1 MAARNI
7 SRLQDAAR
15 KVADGNFE
23 TTIPVASAGQLGQ
36 LARTF
41 NEMQR
46 RLAELDSARK
56 QFIANASHE
65 LRTPIFSLGGFVE
78 LLEEEDPSPEERAEF
93 VRTMRQQ
100 IDRLTK
106 LTADLLD
113 LSQLDAGAM
122 VMQARSVDLGALARE
137 VTREFGARAELRGSR
152 LELRTP
158 EQPAIAR
165 GDPDRVR
172 QIIRILLDNALTHTP
187 EGTKVTVT
195 TYSVNRRAELTVSDE
210 GSGIPQ
216 RVQNRI
222 FERFYTADTA
232 GGSGLGLAIASELAQ
247 RMDGRITISSSRR
260 FTAFTLDLP
269 PAAVDTE
276 RDAPRGAPGQGA
288 RCEAR
293 AQRSPALLLC
303 LALLAGCGS
312 GERRRTAPPAASG
325 TTGSSPQPQV
335 IVADRRAA
343 ASTPP
348 RSTARPRPAW
358 SRSARSSAAPAPPRA
373 PASSSTPTARSSPT
387 PTSSPTNPAASA
399 GRPRK
404 SSSSSPTATWSPPR
418 SSAST
423 PSPTSPCSRSSPTAS
438 PCTRSSSATTPTSGS
453 ASRWRRSAAP
463 SASSSRSRVGIVSA
477 TDRSVKSLTQ
487 FQIEGAIQTDASIN
501 PGNSGGPLLDAGAR
515 VIGINQQIETNS
527 GANDGVGFAVPISA
541 IEALDRPAARR
552 TAASSTPTS
561 ASPARRSTRS
571 SPTSS
576 TSTPTFGGLLA
587 EVVPGGPAEEAGLEA
602 ATRNCASR
610 PANTAPA
617 AT

>member
-1 MAARNI
+1 MRRLRLTNLGSRITIISVAIAIGTAAVIYAYTVFIGGAANGLGAVKGQILIGALIAIAIATLVGLYYAQMAARNV
-7 SRLQDAAR
+7 SHLQDAAR

-23 TTIPVASAGQLGQ
+23 TKIPVAAAGNFGQ

-122 VMQARSVDLGALARE
+122 VMRARDIDLGDLARE
-137 VTREFGARAELRGSR
+137 VTREFGARADLRGSR

-158 EQPAIAR
+158 ERPAIAL

-210 GSGIPQ
+210 GAGIPQ

-222 FERFYTADTA
+222 FERFYTADKA

-269 PAAVDTE
+269 PA
-276 RDAPRGAPGQGA
+276 
-288 RCEAR
+288 
-293 AQRSPALLLC
+293 
-303 LALLAGCGS
+303 
-312 GERRRTAPPAASG
+312 
-325 TTGSSPQPQV
+325 TTGAEQRPVSPLAKV
-335 IVADRRAA
+335 
-343 ASTPP
+343 
-348 RSTARPRPAW
+348 PA
-358 SRSARSSAAPAPPRA
+358 
-373 PASSSTPTARSSPT
+373 
-387 PTSSPTNPAASA
+387 
-399 GRPRK
+399 
-404 SSSSSPTATWSPPR
+404 
-418 SSAST
+418 
-423 PSPTSPCSRSSPTAS
+423 
-438 PCTRSSSATTPTSGS
+438 
-453 ASRWRRSAAP
+453 
-463 SASSSRSRVGIVSA
+463 
-477 TDRSVKSLTQ
+477 
-487 FQIEGAIQTDASIN
+487 
-501 PGNSGGPLLDAGAR
+501 
-515 VIGINQQIETNS
+515 
-527 GANDGVGFAVPISA
+527 
-541 IEALDRPAARR
+541 
-552 TAASSTPTS
+552 
-561 ASPARRSTRS
+561 
-571 SPTSS
+571 
-576 TSTPTFGGLLA
+576 
-587 EVVPGGPAEEAGLEA
+587 
-602 ATRNCASR
+602 
-610 PANTAPA
+610 
-617 AT
+617 